1 MIRRFL
7 AAVAAT
13 VILTATPLA
22 VPVSAQNGPYGDCI
36 VIDIICIPGEGD
48 EGAQCTIFMICF

>member
-22 VPVSAQNGPYGDCI
+22 VPVSAQNGPYGDCY
-36 VIDIICIPGEGD
+36 VIDIICIEGEG
-48 EGAQCTIFMICF
+48 GAQCTIFVFCW